1 MAFPSSAFEYRKS
14 AVTGA
19 SPIQVIVLLY
29 DGALKHM
36 EAGRHAIA
44 HQDFARQN
52 EHLQA
57 AQKIVMELMACL
69 DMEKGGEIAWNLLK
83 LYEYSLNELV
93 RANIEDDS
101 SGVAHAIRIFSD
113 LRESWVKLA
122 DPVYEADH
130 AIAA

>member
-14 AVTGA
+14 AISGA

-44 HQDFARQN
+44 HQDFPRQN

-101 SGVAHAIRIFSD
+101 AGVSHAIKIFSD
-113 LRESWVKLA
+113 LRESWIKLA
-122 DPVYEADH
+122 EPIYEIEQAL
-130 AIAA
+130 AA